1 MSGNAIDMDNYQI
14 KLNEKMQKN
23 VAKLDSLMQLI

>member
-14 KLNEKMQKN
+14 KLNEKMEKN

>member
-14 KLNEKMQKN
+14 KLNEKMEKN
-23 VAKLDSLMQLI
+23 VSGYEFADF